1 MVPCLNEA
9 TGEKTK
15 YPDMKFAKSHHENIS
30 GCIEFEAAY
39 SKVSGTDGDSVVNA
53 ACTGK
58 P

>member
-1 MVPCLNEA
+1 
-9 TGEKTK
+9 
-15 YPDMKFAKSHHENIS
+15 MKFAKSHHENIS